1 MKTITAQEHNLILD
15 VTGEG
20 LTPLPAAALEK
31 DLLVTEIL
39 QRIQP
44 LDTGEIKLVFCG
56 GTALSKAHGL
66 IERMSEDID
75 FKVIVP
81 EGLSR
86 SARSKQLSQ
95 LKNQLA
101 DFLLQEGYTLPDE
114 SPLARDENNYVSYS
128 IRYASCFSSVASL
141 RPEIKVELSAR
152 ASLLPLENLPV
163 QSILCALVDG
173 NAPGVL
179 ITCQS
184 VQESLGEK
192 VLSFLRRTAEA
203 MAGRNRAAYDDR
215 LIRHIYDVSVIYR
228 QSLYPLS
235 ELTGSVFQNMVA
247 ADALR
252 FSRQYPEFRI
262 NPREE
267 MQKALD
273 RLKSNEELAEQY
285 KRFVDELVYGNP
297 VPFNVAQ
304 HDFIRLAEQLL
315 SSI

>member
-1 MKTITAQEHNLILD
+1 MKTITVQEHNLILD

-31 DLLVTEIL
+31 DLLVTEVL

-44 LDTGEIKLVFCG
+44 LETGEINLVFCG
-56 GTALSKAHGL
+56 GTSLSKAHGL

-101 DFLLQEGYTLPDE
+101 DFLLREGYIFPDE
-114 SPLARDENNYVSYS
+114 SPLARDENNYVSFS
-128 IRYASCFSSVASL
+128 IRYASRFSSVASL

-152 ASLLPLENLPV
+152 TSLLPLEHLPV
-163 QSILCALVDG
+163 HSILGALVDG
-173 NAPGVL
+173 NAPDVL

-203 MAGRNRAAYDDR
+203 MAGRNRAEYDDR

-228 QSLYPLS
+228 QSQLPLS
-235 ELTGSVFQNMVA
+235 ELTGSVFQKMVA

-252 FSRQYPEFRI
+252 FSRQYPEFKI
-262 NPREE
+262 NPVQE
-267 MQKALD
+267 MQKALE
-273 RLKSNEELAEQY
+273 RLKSDEEFANQY
-285 KRFVDELVYGNP
+285 TRFVDELVYGNP
-297 VPFNVAQ
+297 VPFTVAQ
-304 HDFIRLAEQLL
+304 QDFIRLAEQLL

>member
-1 MKTITAQEHNLILD
+1 MKTITEQEHNLILD

-39 QRIQP
+39 QRMQP

-56 GTALSKAHGL
+56 GTSLSKAHRL

-86 SARSKQLSQ
+86 SVRSKQLSR

-101 DFLLQEGYTLPDE
+101 NFLVDEGYIFPDE
-114 SPLARDENNYVSYS
+114 TPFARDENNYVSFP
-128 IRYASCFSSVASL
+128 IRYSSRFLSVASL

-152 ASLLPLENLPV
+152 TSLLPLEHLPV
-163 QSILCALVDG
+163 RSILGELVDV
-173 NAPGVL
+173 NALGVL
-179 ITCQS
+179 IDCQN

-203 MAGRNRAAYDDR
+203 MSGRNRTEYDDR

-228 QSLYPLS
+228 RSYSPLS
-235 ELTGSVFQNMVA
+235 ELTGSVFQDMVA

-262 NPREE
+262 NPAGE
-267 MQKALD
+267 MRKALE
-273 RLKSNEELAEQY
+273 RLSSDEELVKQY
-285 KRFVDELVYGNP
+285 TRFVDELVYGNP
-297 VPFNVAQ
+297 VPFAIAQ
-304 HDFIRLAEQLL
+304 EDFIYLAEQLI
-315 SSI
+315 SGI